1 LVDNSKAESYLRRN
15 ASGPRGQDE
24 DEEGDGSGEGAGDKN
39 KNEDWEG
46 YEDDYDQN
54 AGTFARPHSSTA
66 TNKRACHS
74 EPQTKTRR
82 GYDDD
87 PPLKQK
93 QKHKDDSHDRLSNP
107 APLPPQP
114 TAADIRRAD
123 KVLAREKA
131 RDNALG
137 ASKDKVGAKPTAA
150 PKGKNKGKGKERET
164 LEEDE
169 YSEDEVSMLFKYL
182 TIFTNIMQPARP
194 ALKQVARRGSRTS
207 EHAPIL
213 VRLYLLFAHVLIYFI
228 RCLRSLLGPHR
239 RQSQRRAHRR
249 RTQREARQKGPSARA
264 L

>member
-1 LVDNSKAESYLRRN
+1 LVDNSKADYYLRRN

-39 KNEDWEG
+39 KNEDCEG

-54 AGTFARPHSSTA
+54 AGALSRPHPSTT
-66 TNKRACHS
+66 TNKHTHRS

-87 PPLKQK
+87 PRPKQK
-93 QKHKDDSHDRLSNP
+93 QKEDSHDHSSNL

-137 ASKDKVGAKPTAA
+137 ASKDKVGAKPTTA
-150 PKGKNKGKGKERET
+150 PKGKGKEHEIV
-164 LEEDE
+164 EEDE
-169 YSEDEVSMLFKYL
+169 TSDGEVSMLLNYL
-182 TIFTNIMQPARP
+182 TMFIEI
-194 ALKQVARRGSRTS
+194 
-207 EHAPIL
+207 
-213 VRLYLLFAHVLIYFI
+213 IY
-228 RCLRSLLGPHR
+228 SLLDLR
-239 RQSQRRAHRR
+239 
-249 RTQREARQKGPSARA
+249 
-264 L
+264 